1 MIENKELELLAG
13 LDSLKLPDSQN
24 FKAQFFRKSNIEELI
39 DLIKH
44 QKPVFHNKLDSQIK
58 ELIKIRHPKEKLDKN
73 QIEEKFSEWCAH
85 NDLKTYGVYV
95 YYKWSNRLV
104 HLLDEDE
111 FIELRTSRNKH
122 KITEQEQNTLGE
134 KCLGII
140 GLSVGQSVA
149 MTAATERIAGTIRI
163 ADFDDLELSNL
174 NRIRA
179 GLPSLGLQKTT
190 LVAREIAEMDPFIKV
205 EVFEKGI
212 NQDNIDAFL
221 NENGKLDLVIEVC
234 DSLPIKILTR
244 LKAREMGIPVLM
256 DTSDRG
262 MVDVERF
269 DLEPER
275 PILHGKIGIEDI
287 KELDKLSPEERM
299 GLLLRMVDFEN
310 LSEKLKFSFSEL
322 GKSITTWPQLAS
334 DVIVGGGISTK
345 IARRILLGDQIK
357 SDRYYLDGT
366 ETL

>member
-1 MIENKELELLAG
+1 MVENKERNLYDGLEG
-13 LDSLKLPDSQN
+13 LKLPDSQN
-24 FKAQFFRKSNIEELI
+24 FRPQLFRKTNIEELT
-39 DLIKH
+39 DLISKRD
-44 QKPVFHNKLDSQIK
+44 PIFHDTLDSQIK
-58 ELIKIRHPKEKLDKN
+58 ELIKIRHPREKLGKDE
-73 QIEEKFSEWCAH
+73 IDEKFKEWKAG
-85 NDLKTYGVYV
+85 NDLRTYGVYV
-95 YYKWSNRLV
+95 YYPWSNHLV
-104 HLLDEDE
+104 HLLDKDE

-122 KITEQEQNTLGE
+122 KITDAEQAKLAE
-134 KCLGII
+134 KCIGII

-179 GLPSLGLQKTT
+179 GLASLGLQKTT
-190 LVAREIAEMDPFIKV
+190 LVAREIAEMDPFINV

-212 NQDNIDAFL
+212 NKDNIDAFL

-234 DSLPIKILTR
+234 DSLPIKILCR
-244 LKAREMGIPVLM
+244 VKARKLAIPVLM

-269 DLEPER
+269 DLEPDRE
-275 PILHGKIGIEDI
+275 ILHGKVGIEDVD
-287 KELDKLSPEERM
+287 ELNKLSAEEMM
-299 GLLLRMVDFEN
+299 GLLMRMVDFEN
-310 LSEKLKFSFSEL
+310 LSAKMKFSFSEL

-345 IARRILLGDQIK
+345 IARRILLGEKIE
-357 SDRYYLDGT
+357 SNRYYFDKT
-366 ETL
+366 DEI